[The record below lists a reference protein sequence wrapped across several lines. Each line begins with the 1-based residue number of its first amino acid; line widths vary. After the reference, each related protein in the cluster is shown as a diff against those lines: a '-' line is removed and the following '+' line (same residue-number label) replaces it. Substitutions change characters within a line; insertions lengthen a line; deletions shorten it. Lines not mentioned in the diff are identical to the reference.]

1 MDKLLLELRI
11 GAKVEAE
18 ALKSSLGNESGFVL
32 IPGEKERGQSL
43 DFPQSFSG

>member
-1 MDKLLLELRI
+1 MEELLLELKI

-18 ALKSSLGNESGFVL
+18 ALEASLGNENGFAF
-32 IPGEKERGQSL
+32 IPGEKERGKSL